1 MKVILSELYSDEDL
15 ETLKGKYLDDEYIH
29 TMINESCDIYSDTG
43 EFILSFKKD
52 IISEKNRNIGFNNF
66 KNCIAPSR
74 GRGAS
79 AGEIDPNA
87 IYWKKRKIVKNKG
100 FSTKYLKADGTE
112 SKMKINNPVYSTAY
126 GYFEKQKQ
134 MNYDSPCRMTSFT
147 KNKLKHYEEGLPFI
161 DEISDYY
168 KKIRPDE
175 YKIQYDRAHLN
186 EFHINDT
193 PFSTITINRNFR
205 TGLHQDA
212 GDFGGVACLTV
223 LEEGVFNGGILMFPK
238 YGIGIN
244 MRQGD
249 LLIANVHQYH
259 CNTELWTTKKQDEY
273 NKINCKSFEK
283 VNKDIGVL
291 GSDKDYTRMS
301 FVCYLREKLINC
313 D

>member
-1 MKVILSELYSDEDL
+1 MKLILSELYSDEDL

-52 IISEKNRNIGFNNF
+52 IISEHNRNIGFNNF
-66 KNCIAPSR
+66 KNCISPSR

-79 AGEIDPNA
+79 AGEIDPEA
-87 IYWKKRKIVKNKG
+87 IYWKKRKIVKNTT
-100 FSTKYLKADGTE
+100 FSTKYLKPDGTE
-112 SKMKINNPVYSTAY
+112 SKMKVNNPVYSTAY

-147 KNKLKHYEEGLPFI
+147 KNKLKHYQEGLPFI
-161 DEISDYY
+161 DEIADYY
-168 KKIRPDE
+168 KKIRPEE

-205 TGLHQDA
+205 TGLHKDA

-223 LEEGVFNGGILMFPK
+223 LEEGLFNGGILMFPK

-249 LLIANVHQYH
+249 LLIANVHNYH

-273 NKINCKSFEK
+273 NKFNTPSFKK

-301 FVCYLREKLINC
+301 FVCYLREKLIDC
-313 D
+313 A

>member
-126 GYFEKQKQ
+126 GYFKKQKQ

>member
-1 MKVILSELYSDEDL
+1 MKLILSELYSDDDL

-52 IISEKNRNIGFNNF
+52 IISEHNRNIGFNNF
-66 KNCIAPSR
+66 KNCILPSR

-79 AGEIDPNA
+79 AGEIDPEA
-87 IYWKKRKIVKNKG
+87 IYWKKRKIVKNTT

-112 SKMKINNPVYSTAY
+112 SKMKVNNPVYSTAY

-134 MNYDSPCRMTSFT
+134 LNYDSPCRMTSYT
-147 KNKLKHYEEGLPFI
+147 KNKLKNYEEGLPFI
-161 DEISDYY
+161 DEIAEYY
-168 KKIRPDE
+168 KKIRPEE

-223 LEEGVFNGGILMFPK
+223 LEEGLFNGGILMFPK

-249 LLIANVHQYH
+249 LLIANVHNYH

-273 NKINCKSFEK
+273 NKFNTPSFKK
-283 VNKDIGVL
+283 VNKEIGVL

-301 FVCYLREKLINC
+301 FVCYLREKLIDC
-313 D
+313 A